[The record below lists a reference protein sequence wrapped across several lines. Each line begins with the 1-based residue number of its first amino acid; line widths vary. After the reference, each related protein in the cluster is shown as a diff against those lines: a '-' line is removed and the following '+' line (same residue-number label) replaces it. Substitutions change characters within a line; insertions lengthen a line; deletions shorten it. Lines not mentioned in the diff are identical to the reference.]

1 MTFDIHGTY
10 MSVLYAAY
18 MPNAIYVTYIVH
30 IQVCMY
36 VTYMHHCIYAY
47 IYLLLYVHIC
57 EHNISII
64 YDIWHTW
71 YIYVS
76 TICSIYAKCHICY
89 LYCPLTCACMRTYM
103 CTIYVTY
110 MAFRIYAAYIC
121 QYYTGNICQIT
132 YMWAQYKYHIWH
144 LTYMVHICQFYMQHI
159 CQMPYMLLIL
169 STHMCMYEDIYVHNI
184 RNIYGISHICCI
196 YASTTRGIYVKWHIC
211 GHNISI
217 IYDIWHTW
225 YIYVSTICSIYAKC
239 HICYLYCPLTCAYMR
254 TYMCTIYVTY
264 MAFRIYV
271 AYMPVLHGEYMSN
284 DIYVGTI

>member
-57 EHNISII
+57 GHNISII

-71 YIYVS
+71 HIYVS

-89 LYCPLTCACMRTYM
+89 LYCPYTSVHVCN
-103 CTIYVTY
+103 
-110 MAFRIYAAYIC
+110 IYAPLHIC
-121 QYYTGNICQIT
+121 VHIFTLICA

-144 LTYMVHICQFYMQHI
+144 LTYMVHICQYYMQHI

-169 STHMCMYEDIYVHNI
+169 SIYKCACM
-184 RNIYGISHICCI
+184 
-196 YASTTRGIYVKWHIC
+196 
-211 GHNISI
+211 
-217 IYDIWHTW
+217 
-225 YIYVSTICSIYAKC
+225 
-239 HICYLYCPLTCAYMR
+239 
-254 TYMCTIYVTY
+254 
-264 MAFRIYV
+264 
-271 AYMPVLHGEYMSN
+271 
-284 DIYVGTI
+284 